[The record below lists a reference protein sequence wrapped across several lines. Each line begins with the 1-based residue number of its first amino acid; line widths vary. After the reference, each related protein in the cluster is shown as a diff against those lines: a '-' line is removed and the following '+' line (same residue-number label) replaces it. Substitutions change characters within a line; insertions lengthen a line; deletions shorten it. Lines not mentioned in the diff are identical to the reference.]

1 MQGRIDARIVP
12 PLTYVAGERASE
24 ASSGTGA
31 RMVWHKAIGDGPS
44 KVVVLHGWFG
54 DHRAYAQ
61 MFDDLDTKRFS
72 YAFADIR
79 GYGNSRSLDGAYTI
93 GEIASDAIALADKLG
108 WNEFHVVGH
117 SMSGKAA
124 QKIAIDGGS
133 RVKSVVAITPVP
145 AIALPFDDTT
155 FNFFASACDADEAAL
170 AIIGQSTGNRLSKVW
185 ASHVLRRAREPS
197 RAEAFR
203 SYMRSFIRDDLSAGA
218 ASVKAPMLVLAG
230 EHDDGVRADVL
241 QAVIPTL
248 FPHAKIEVIANSGHY
263 PMNETPVYLTT
274 RMEAFL
280 AEGK

>member
-1 MQGRIDARIVP
+1 
-12 PLTYVAGERASE
+12 
-24 ASSGTGA
+24 
-31 RMVWHKAIGDGPS
+31 MVWHKAIGDGPA

-61 MFDDLDTKRFS
+61 MFDYLDTRTFS

-93 GEIASDAIALADKLG
+93 GEIASDAIALADRLG
-108 WNEFHVVGH
+108 WKEFHIVGH

-124 QKIAIDGGS
+124 QKVAIDGGQ

-145 AIALPFDDTT
+145 AVALPLDDDTL
-155 FNFFASACDADEAAL
+155 NLFASACDKDEVAL
-170 AIIGQSTGNRLSKVW
+170 GIISHSTGNRLSKTW
-185 ASHVLRRAREPS
+185 AANTLKHVREIS
-197 RAEAFR
+197 RPDAFR
-203 SYMRSFIRDDLSAGA
+203 NYMHSFIHDDLSAGSK
-218 ASVKAPMLVLAG
+218 SVSAPMLFLAG
-230 EHDDGVRADVL
+230 EHDEGVRADVL

-248 FPHAKIEVIANSGHY
+248 FPHAKIEIIPNSGHY

-280 AEGK
+280 GDGR